1 MSDTSEK
8 TGFIPYPNDKLC
20 GILDT
25 EAAVQAAVRDLQ
37 AAGFS
42 AEEVGVLA
50 GAEGERRIDPTGQ
63 EHGPAARLL
72 RFLQRAG
79 DDESKHSRIYE
90 QAMEA
95 GHLLVGV
102 TAKSEED
109 REKARGILKSHGG
122 HFINFYGHLAIQ
134 RLDP

>member
-8 TGFIPYPNDKLC
+8 TGFIPYPNDKVC

-25 EAAVQAAVRDLQ
+25 EAAVQGAVRDLQ

-42 AEEVGVLA
+42 AEEVEGLA

-63 EHGPAARLL
+63 EHGLAARLL
-72 RFLQRAG
+72 RFIQRAG
-79 DDESKHSRIYE
+79 DDESKHSKIYE

-95 GHLLVGV
+95 GHFAVGV

-109 REKARGILKSHGG
+109 REKARHPQVAWRTF
-122 HFINFYGHLAIQ
+122 H
-134 RLDP
+134 